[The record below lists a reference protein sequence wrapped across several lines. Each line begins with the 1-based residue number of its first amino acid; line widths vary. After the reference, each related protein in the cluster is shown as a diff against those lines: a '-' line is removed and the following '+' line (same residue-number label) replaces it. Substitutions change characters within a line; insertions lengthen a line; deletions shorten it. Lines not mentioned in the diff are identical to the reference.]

1 MLSNKQ
7 RAPMHCSRCYVSVA
21 ELNGFIY
28 SMGGFN
34 GINRLSTAEKYDPYT
49 NQWTFIKSMGTL
61 RSDAC
66 ACVLNNKIYI
76 TG

>member
-1 MLSNKQ
+1 
-7 RAPMHCSRCYVSVA
+7 
-21 ELNGFIY
+21 
-28 SMGGFN
+28 MGGFN